1 MVVAAGGVFGEGPDL
16 RHRRGALRDPGQ
28 LGLPL
33 ILLAFILAA
42 VLRAAQ
48 GSATVAI
55 VTTAGLLASSVAG
68 GGYTPAQT
76 AVIVIAIGFGALG
89 LSHVTD
95 AGFWTVTRYLG
106 LTVADGLQH
115 LDRAH
120 HHPRPRRLRPDLR
133 RLDPGGRPERL
144 MRARLDQLVASAL
157 QQGSAVPAFTC
168 YDFTTALAVVAAAED
183 AGRGAILLVSPSTAA
198 TANGLRLIAALR
210 GLADSAA
217 VPVAVQLDHASDLG
231 VIADAVA
238 AGADSVLVDGSS
250 LEYED
255 NIALVRAAR
264 AMLDDAGSAETVIE
278 AELGG
283 LAGDEDRAFGAD
295 AAGSA
300 PAAGLTDSAQ
310 VEDFVARTGAQL
322 LAVAVGN
329 VHGRYQGEPELRW
342 DVLQDIAVRTRV
354 PLVLHGASGIPAAE
368 LVKAAAMNVGKVNFN
383 TELRTGVLETLEA
396 RTGAHRSDGENL
408 QGLLAEWDASAGTF
422 AATALATL
430 SR

>member
-1 MVVAAGGVFGEGPDL
+1 
-16 RHRRGALRDPGQ
+16 
-28 LGLPL
+28 
-33 ILLAFILAA
+33 
-42 VLRAAQ
+42 
-48 GSATVAI
+48 
-55 VTTAGLLASSVAG
+55 
-68 GGYTPAQT
+68 
-76 AVIVIAIGFGALG
+76 
-89 LSHVTD
+89 
-95 AGFWTVTRYLG
+95 
-106 LTVADGLQH
+106 
-115 LDRAH
+115 
-120 HHPRPRRLRPDLR
+120 
-133 RLDPGGRPERL
+133 
-144 MRARLDQLVASAL
+144 MRVRLDQLVVSAL

-168 YDFTTALAVVAAAED
+168 YDFTTALAVVGAAEE

-210 GLADSAA
+210 GLADGAG
-217 VPVAVQLDHASDLG
+217 VPVAVQLDHASDLR

-250 LEYED
+250 LDYED
-255 NIALVRAAR
+255 NIALVRSAR
-264 AMLDDAGSAETVIE
+264 AALDVLASGGAGVGPEIVIE

-283 LAGDEDRAFGAD
+283 LAGDEDRAFGSD
-295 AAGSA
+295 AAGNA
-300 PAAGLTDSAQ
+300 PAAGTAGLTDSAQ

-329 VHGRYQGEPELRW
+329 VHGKYKGEPELRW
-342 DVLQDIAVRTRV
+342 DVLQDIAVRTRI

-396 RTGAHRSDGENL
+396 RTAAHRTDGENL
-408 QGLLAEWDASAGTF
+408 QGLLADWDAAAGTF

>member
-1 MVVAAGGVFGEGPDL
+1 MRV
-16 RHRRGALRDPGQ
+16 
-28 LGLPL
+28 
-33 ILLAFILAA
+33 
-42 VLRAAQ
+42 
-48 GSATVAI
+48 
-55 VTTAGLLASSVAG
+55 
-68 GGYTPAQT
+68 
-76 AVIVIAIGFGALG
+76 
-89 LSHVTD
+89 
-95 AGFWTVTRYLG
+95 
-106 LTVADGLQH
+106 
-115 LDRAH
+115 
-120 HHPRPRRLRPDLR
+120 
-133 RLDPGGRPERL
+133 RLDH
-144 MRARLDQLVASAL
+144 LVASAL

-168 YDFTTALAVVAAAED
+168 YDFTTALAVVAAAEES
-183 AGRGAILLVSPSTAA
+183 GRGAILLVSPSTAA
-198 TANGLRLIAALR
+198 TPNGLRLIAALR
-210 GLADSAA
+210 GLADSAS

-231 VIADAVA
+231 VIVGAVA

-255 NIALVRAAR
+255 NIALVQAAR
-264 AMLDDAGSAETVIE
+264 AALDGAGGARSEDVVIE

-283 LAGDEDRAFGAD
+283 LAGDEDKAFGAD
-295 AAGSA
+295 AEGSA

-354 PLVLHGASGIPAAE
+354 PLVLHGASGIPTAE

-396 RTGAHRSDGENL
+396 RTGAHRKDGENL